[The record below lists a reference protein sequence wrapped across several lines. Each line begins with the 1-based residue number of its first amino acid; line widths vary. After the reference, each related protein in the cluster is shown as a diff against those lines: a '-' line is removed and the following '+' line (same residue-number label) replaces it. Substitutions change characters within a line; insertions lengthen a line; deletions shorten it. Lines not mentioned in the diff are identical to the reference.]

1 MGWRTFD
8 PCGLA
13 HGSPDLAVDKEI
25 GSIRPKSE
33 SLTFRYRWYINTH
46 GMKER
51 LTRAERRERTR
62 EELLV
67 AAESFFTRRG
77 FHASSVDEIAL
88 EAGYTKGAVYSNFES
103 KEDLFFAVY
112 ERRVDRVVADYERAV
127 REAGAVGGSERLVAQ
142 AARRRGGEED
152 GWLAVFFE
160 FWAHVVRRPELRER
174 FAKIHDRALGP
185 IVASFERLVKERGI
199 SLPVEARQYVVAVY
213 AMTLGLSL
221 ERLTQP
227 EVVDVTLGPRMV
239 RLLLGDLE
247 HRDGKGPP

>member
-1 MGWRTFD
+1 MTSRTNQ
-8 PCGLA
+8 A
-13 HGSPDLAVDKEI
+13 Y
-25 GSIRPKSE
+25 RPKFE
-33 SLTFRYRWYINTH
+33 GLTFRYYRYINTH
-46 GMKER
+46 GMKKR
-51 LTRAERRERTR
+51 LTRIERRERTR
-62 EELLV
+62 EELIV
-67 AAESFFTRRG
+67 AAECLFTGRG

-127 REAGAVGGSERLVAQ
+127 REAGTVGGSEHLVAE
-142 AARRRGGEED
+142 AARRRGGEAD

-174 FAKIHDRALGP
+174 FAKIHARALGP
-185 IVASFERLVKERGI
+185 IVAGIERLVEESEI
-199 SLPVEARQYVVAVY
+199 PLPVEARQYAVAVY
-213 AMTLGLSL
+213 VMALGLSL

-239 RLLLGDLE
+239 RLLFGDLQR
-247 HRDGKGPP
+247 RDGKDSS